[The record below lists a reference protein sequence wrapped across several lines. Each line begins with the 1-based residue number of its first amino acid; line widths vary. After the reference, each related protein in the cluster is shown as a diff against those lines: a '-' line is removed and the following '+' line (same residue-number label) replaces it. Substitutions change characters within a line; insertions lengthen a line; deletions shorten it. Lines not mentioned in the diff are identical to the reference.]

1 MSPERERNGALSEQA
16 VQQVVYRTIDLM
28 NAQTVKQFSL
38 PPNTHIGAG
47 AIGCIGELLIELKAQ
62 RVFIV
67 IDEVVERLGLAAPMF
82 RSLDHAQLHYTVFKQ
97 PVGEP
102 ESDVVERGVMAC
114 VQSSSNALIAI
125 GGGSAI
131 DSAKAIAVLAAN
143 PSLKVSDLLNPANI
157 VQRRMPMVA
166 VPTTAGTGS
175 EATNVTVI
183 TDSRSHQKQVIAHPV
198 LIPDIALI
206 DACLMIQLP
215 PAFTAATGVDALTH
229 AIEAYVAK
237 NATPL
242 TRALAYQALRMIGQ
256 SLSLATGCGENIA
269 AREDMALA
277 SYMAGVAF
285 SNAGLG
291 LTHAMSHQLGARYHI
306 GHGVANAIMLPSVMN
321 FNELVCKR
329 DFSDIGLALS
339 GEIMPSNKVI
349 HWIQNWI
356 GELGLPTNL
365 AVVGGREADF
375 EQMAA
380 EALHDYCLSTNPR
393 SVSQAQIVQVY
404 QHAMTR

>member
-1 MSPERERNGALSEQA
+1 MSPERERNGALNEQA

-47 AIGCIGELLIELKAQ
+47 AIGCIGELLLELKAQ

-67 IDEVVERLGLAAPMF
+67 IDEVVARLGLAAPMF

-166 VPTTAGTGS
+166 IPTTAGTGS

-183 TDSRSHQKQVIAHPV
+183 TDSRSHQKQVIAHPD

>member
-1 MSPERERNGALSEQA
+1 MNPNMTASLSEQTI
-16 VQQVVYRTIDLM
+16 QQVVYRTIDLM
-28 NAQTVKQFSL
+28 SAQSVKQFSL

-47 AIGCIGELLIELKAQ
+47 AIGGLGALLSDWHVT
-62 RVFIV
+62 RVFVV

-82 RSLDHAQLHYTVFKQ
+82 RSLQYAQIDCVVFKQ

-102 ESDVVERGVMAC
+102 ESKVVEQGSTQFIQAHC
-114 VQSSSNALIAI
+114 DALIAI

-131 DSAKAIAVLAAN
+131 DSAKAIALLGAN
-143 PSLKVSDLLNPANI
+143 PTLKVSDLAQAENI
-157 VQRRMPMVA
+157 HHKRVPLVA
-166 VPTTAGTGS
+166 IPTTAGTGS

-183 TDSRSHQKQVIAHPV
+183 TDSQTQHKQVIAHPD
-198 LIPDIALI
+198 LIPDLALI

-256 SLSLATGCGENIA
+256 SLSLATGCGENIQ

-291 LTHAMSHQLGARYHI
+291 LTHAMSHQIGARYHI
-306 GHGVANAIMLPSVMN
+306 PHGVANAIMLPSVMN

-329 DFSDIGLALS
+329 DFSDIGLSLT
-339 GEIMPSNKVI
+339 GEIMSSQEVI
-349 HWIQNWI
+349 VWIQNWI
-356 GELGLPTNL
+356 VELGLPGNL
-365 AVVGGREADF
+365 AQAGGNEADF
-375 EQMAA
+375 AQMAE
-380 EALHDYCLSTNPR
+380 EARLDYCISTNPR
-393 SVSQAQIVQVY
+393 SVSQAQIIQVY
-404 QHAMTR
+404 QHALMRG

>member
-1 MSPERERNGALSEQA
+1 MNPALNSQTVEQVA
-16 VQQVVYRTIDLM
+16 YRTIDLM
-28 NAQTVKQFSL
+28 NAQAVKQFSL

-47 AIGCIGELLIELKAQ
+47 AIACIGDLLTDWQA
-62 RVFIV
+62 RHVFIV

-82 RSLDHAQLHYTVFKQ
+82 RSLDHAQLRYTLFRQ

-102 ESDVVERGVMAC
+102 ESDVVERGAREC
-114 VQSSSNALIAI
+114 IQSQGDALIAM

-143 PSLKVSDLLNPANI
+143 PSLNTHDLLNPANI
-157 VQRRMPMVA
+157 TQRRMPMVA
-166 VPTTAGTGS
+166 IPTTAGTGS

-183 TDSRSHQKQVIAHPV
+183 TDSRSQHKQVIAHADM
-198 LIPDIALI
+198 IPDIALI

-291 LTHAMSHQLGARYHI
+291 LTHAMSHQIGARYHI

-339 GEIMPSNKVI
+339 GEIMSSADVI
-349 HWIQNWI
+349 RWIQNWI
-356 GELGLPTNL
+356 VELGLPANL
-365 AVVGGREADF
+365 AVADGCEADF

-380 EALHDYCLSTNPR
+380 EAMNDYCLTTNPR

-404 QHAMTR
+404 QHAMAR

>member
-183 TDSRSHQKQVIAHPV
+183 TDSRSHQKQVIAHPD

-349 HWIQNWI
+349 HWIQNLI

>member
-97 PVGEP
+97 PVGEQ

-183 TDSRSHQKQVIAHPV
+183 TDSRSHQKQVIAHPD